1 MTTARDD
8 ILSAVGRT
16 DGRTDGRRMEGGSA
30 AGDGVTAR
38 LAAKKQNVRP
48 ARSADDGNVVLR
60 FIEEAERAGT
70 DVRRAASREEIP
82 AIVAAYLRDSKLAGD
97 IRVSSD
103 PDYVAIPW
111 ASEPMISTSTG
122 PADPADTASLGIA
135 FCGIAETGTLMMKS
149 SPENPSMLNYLPILH
164 IGVVPEEKIVGGLET
179 AWALLREQSG
189 GGTGTGTD
197 TGMVIM
203 PRMINLITGPS
214 RTADIEQELLMG
226 AHGPQSHMVI
236 ILNKG

>member
-8 ILSAVGRT
+8 ILSAI
-16 DGRTDGRRMEGGSA
+16 GRTDGRRMADGSV
-30 AGDGVTAR
+30 AGDTVTAR

-48 ARSADDGNVVLR
+48 ARSADDEAVVDR

-70 DVRRAASREEIP
+70 DVRRATSREEIP
-82 AIVAAYLRDSKLAGD
+82 AIVAAYLRNANLAGD

-103 PDYVAIPW
+103 PDYIAIPW
-111 ASEPMISTSTG
+111 ASEPMITTSTG

-164 IGVVPEEKIVGGLET
+164 IGILPEERIVGGLET
-179 AWALLREQSG
+179 AWALLRAQSG
-189 GGTGTGTD
+189 EDTETGTATGTPAL
-197 TGMVIM
+197 

>member
-8 ILSAVGRT
+8 ILSAISRT
-16 DGRTDGRRMEGGSA
+16 DDRTDGRRMGRGSA
-30 AGDGVTAR
+30 AVDDVIAR

-48 ARSADDGNVVLR
+48 ARSVDDETVVHR

-70 DVRRAASREEIP
+70 DVRRAASPEEIP
-82 AIVAAYLRDSKLAGD
+82 GIVATYLRDANLAGD

-103 PDYVAIPW
+103 PDYAAIPW
-111 ASEPMISTSTG
+111 ASEPMITTSTG

-135 FCGIAETGTLMMKS
+135 FCGIAETGTLMMTS

-164 IGVVPEEKIVGGLET
+164 IGVVAEEKIVGGLET
-179 AWALLREQSG
+179 AWVLLREQSG
-189 GGTGTGTD
+189 ECTGTGTGTVD
-197 TGMVIM
+197 M